1 MLVSAST
8 LRGAD
13 VIDEEVGKADENPV
27 RKLFLSKYNIKNEV
41 RSRVLVEC
49 DGKTF
54 QLLDSVSHEEVK
66 EFFVTCNDVVP
77 CFWSPKVH
85 SHLTT
90 VFKDKVLTKLVELM
104 RLYGNSWSVAHMCV
118 SLPLP
123 EDTMMILLAS
133 DSFKD
138 HFTSTHH
145 PKGYTLLHLAIEQK
159 SLVTCKAIMRCSDRW
174 LDGTDPGF
182 FVEDLDGMIP
192 LQKANEDSAKECLDY
207 LMGSQSQLVG
217 QKTSGIFGF
226 FGADI
231 IRSFEAMLESKSYE
245 KTKGMLKDNPQLV
258 NEAFVDGSTALHKVK
273 DPKVYVTC
281 DVFIMQWVN
290 TCVYSVVMCEYECL

>member
-8 LRGAD
+8 LQKVD
-13 VIDEEVGKADENPV
+13 VIEEEVGKTDENPV
-27 RKLFLSKYNIKNEV
+27 RKLFLSRYKISSEE
-41 RSRVLVEC
+41 RSRVLVEF

-54 QLLDSVSHEEVK
+54 QLLDSVSHSVSHEVVK
-66 EFFVTCNDVVP
+66 EFFVISNDVLP
-77 CFWSPKVH
+77 CFWRPKVD

-90 VFKDKVLTKLVELM
+90 VFTDKVLTKLVELM
-104 RLYGNSWSVAHMCV
+104 KSHGRSWSVAHMCV

-159 SLVTCKAIMRCSDRW
+159 SLVACKAIMRCSDRW
-174 LDGTDPGF
+174 LDGKDPGF
-182 FVEDLDGMIP
+182 FVEDLNGLIP
-192 LQKANEDSAKECLDY
+192 LQKANEESAKECLDY
-207 LMGSQSQLVG
+207 LMGSQSHTQLVG

-226 FGADI
+226 FSTDLIG
-231 IRSFEAMLESKSYE
+231 SFQASLESKTYE
-245 KTKGMLKDNPQLV
+245 KTRRMLKENPQLV
-258 NEAFVDGSTALHKVK
+258 KEAFVDGSTALHKVK
-273 DPKVYVTC
+273 DPKVNHIIA
-281 DVFIMQWVN
+281 DMFIM
-290 TCVYSVVMCEYECL
+290 